1 MLREFRTQR
10 IIWDTANSRLFEPV
24 QAVEGDEN
32 GRQLE
37 VQIVNE
43 GKVEPLNSVS
53 LKLAWETQDRSAG
66 NLEPFDVLDAS
77 KGLFKLS
84 YPTGML
90 AHKGRLKASLV
101 IYFTDGKL
109 ESREFEIYNQR
120 SLVRT
125 NAMESSNEF
134 TALTQ
139 ALVKIN
145 DLESNYAPR
154 LNEVTRQLEQKVDE
168 ETFEEVA
175 ADIREDL
182 TTLNRVK
189 ADKSEVQSINTNL
202 NTALDGKVSKGAN
215 ESITWGMLDQTAKQ
229 NMASGSIPV
238 VGANS
243 VNTTNIVNGAVTMA
257 KLSPNSRKLGYV
269 PPFNL
274 DVPDFDTETR
284 TLNFYGDGT
293 ARIYFGNGSFY
304 AVPANHSV
312 TTAEPGSIHRLV
324 LNTVTGQMSF
334 LGGDGNIPDDTI
346 LVTAIRLPS
355 NGRAR
360 VIQDILGITVN
371 KGKNKKRMS
380 NKLVNPSFTE
390 GTRFWRQ
397 LRGRLVMDPEL
408 GYIRH
413 IADGSNM
420 YPFMNQDTGMP
431 WNGDVI
437 YAQAKVRVNNSRCTS
452 IAVGL
457 RGTNSVAGTLVQ
469 SSAVNNPTPNEW
481 YDISVQGSSTASLGD
496 VRFSVY
502 HNYVGV
508 SSGDI
513 NGNEL
518 HVERTL
524 VLNLSQLFGRG
535 NEPSRVQMDEIIKLF
550 PNRLLGE
557 EASKDELE
565 HAFIKSLAEG
575 ASQLP
580 EYFDAEIMD
589 TVRKVEQL
597 TTKPALVM
605 PLITD
610 MHVDKYTQYRP
621 FSQTAATMK
630 AVNDYIISDAILNL
644 GDMVDGYV
652 SKQLTADRIRGA
664 QKELTAINPMVLTTF
679 GNHDANAH
687 ANRGY
692 VSDPDKVLLEGE
704 FYSYTQRHLDSLG
717 VKRPAGKNYF
727 YKDFE
732 AHKVRIIGLD
742 ASNPPEIIENGSLK
756 YNGAETFAFSGEQV
770 EWLANEALQGMPDD
784 YEVLVI
790 CHQATR
796 AELLNE
802 GRPVPQNSEHIEQLL
817 KAFNKGGTFNQSRSG
832 DFGFSVNQT
841 FPAPARHRIIAFLY
855 GHIHWDRD
863 TYISDLGIRFMAT
876 DCAYFHPN
884 RPPGYGGL
892 GNYRTEGTVT
902 EEVWDVLVLRKD
914 LRQLHFIRFGSGED
928 RLVEY

>member
-1 MLREFRTQR
+1 
-10 IIWDTANSRLFEPV
+10 
-24 QAVEGDEN
+24 
-32 GRQLE
+32 
-37 VQIVNE
+37 
-43 GKVEPLNSVS
+43 
-53 LKLAWETQDRSAG
+53 
-66 NLEPFDVLDAS
+66 
-77 KGLFKLS
+77 
-84 YPTGML
+84 
-90 AHKGRLKASLV
+90 
-101 IYFTDGKL
+101 
-109 ESREFEIYNQR
+109 
-120 SLVRT
+120 
-125 NAMESSNEF
+125 
-134 TALTQ
+134 
-139 ALVKIN
+139 
-145 DLESNYAPR
+145 
-154 LNEVTRQLEQKVDE
+154 
-168 ETFEEVA
+168 
-175 ADIREDL
+175 
-182 TTLNRVK
+182 
-189 ADKSEVQSINTNL
+189 
-202 NTALDGKVSKGAN
+202 
-215 ESITWGMLDQTAKQ
+215 
-229 NMASGSIPV
+229 
-238 VGANS
+238 
-243 VNTTNIVNGAVTMA
+243 
-257 KLSPNSRKLGYV
+257 
-269 PPFNL
+269 
-274 DVPDFDTETR
+274 
-284 TLNFYGDGT
+284 
-293 ARIYFGNGSFY
+293 
-304 AVPANHSV
+304 
-312 TTAEPGSIHRLV
+312 
-324 LNTVTGQMSF
+324 
-334 LGGDGNIPDDTI
+334 
-346 LVTAIRLPS
+346 
-355 NGRAR
+355 
-360 VIQDILGITVN
+360 
-371 KGKNKKRMS
+371 
-380 NKLVNPSFTE
+380 
-390 GTRFWRQ
+390 
-397 LRGRLVMDPEL
+397 
-408 GYIRH
+408 
-413 IADGSNM
+413 
-420 YPFMNQDTGMP
+420 
-431 WNGDVI
+431 
-437 YAQAKVRVNNSRCTS
+437 
-452 IAVGL
+452 
-457 RGTNSVAGTLVQ
+457 
-469 SSAVNNPTPNEW
+469 
-481 YDISVQGSSTASLGD
+481 
-496 VRFSVY
+496 
-502 HNYVGV
+502 
-508 SSGDI
+508 
-513 NGNEL
+513 
-518 HVERTL
+518 
-524 VLNLSQLFGRG
+524 
-535 NEPSRVQMDEIIKLF
+535 MDEIIKLF

-841 FPAPARHRIIAFLY
+841 FPAPALHRIIAFLY